1 MPSSK
6 NSAIYSVVSTNSW
19 LKKLLQEHADV
30 GELAAIVAYHGSLRT
45 DLRKALGGVEKALSM
60 VREIVESLDDEI
72 DRDIEKLEEMGI
84 EDIIPE
90 GAFRSSF
97 RNSALVTLALKPLPS
112 SSVDDPRLLLGRRL
126 THQLPPPPL
135 LTSRSMKRSQLSS
148 LLVSPGYT
156 PLTFL
161 GYLRRLLNVPLVDRK
176 GKGRAAP
183 APRRMQASPSPA
195 PEGGPSRKRS
205 TRYVSKPLSII
216 QENEED
222 TF

>member
-1 MPSSK
+1 MPSST
-6 NSAIYSVVSTNSW
+6 NAAIYSVVSTNSW

-30 GELAAIVAYHGSLRT
+30 GELAAVVAYHGSLRT
-45 DLRKALGGVEKALSM
+45 DLRKALGGVEKALSV

-90 GAFRSSF
+90 GAFRDSF
-97 RNSALVTLALKPLPS
+97 RHSALVTLALKPLPS
-112 SSVDDPRLLLGRRL
+112 SSVDDPRLLLGRQLVR
-126 THQLPPPPL
+126 QLPPPPPPTL
-135 LTSRSMKRSQLSS
+135 RSGKRSQLSS
-148 LLVSPGYT
+148 LLVSPGYI

-161 GYLRRLLNVPLVDRK
+161 GYLQRLLNVPLVDRK

-205 TRYVSKPLSII
+205 TRYVPKPLSVIH
-216 QENEED
+216 ENEEN